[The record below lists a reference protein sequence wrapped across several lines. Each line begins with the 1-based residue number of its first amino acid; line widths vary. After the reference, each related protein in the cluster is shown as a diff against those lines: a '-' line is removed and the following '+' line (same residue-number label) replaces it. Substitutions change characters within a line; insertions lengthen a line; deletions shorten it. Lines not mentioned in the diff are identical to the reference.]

1 MKVKI
6 VKYVDTI
13 INIKLNIIKNII
25 VNMKNKIKKLVTEWE
40 HIPGPECKHPK
51 DKVIK
56 NELGWLCKGCMTYI
70 DKDMITK

>member
-1 MKVKI
+1 
-6 VKYVDTI
+6 
-13 INIKLNIIKNII
+13 
-25 VNMKNKIKKLVTEWE
+25 MKNKIKKLVTEWE

>member
-1 MKVKI
+1 MKQS
-6 VKYVDTI
+6 
-13 INIKLNIIKNII
+13 
-25 VNMKNKIKKLVTEWE
+25 KKELPTEWSYV
-40 HIPGPECKHPK
+40 HKDCKHPK